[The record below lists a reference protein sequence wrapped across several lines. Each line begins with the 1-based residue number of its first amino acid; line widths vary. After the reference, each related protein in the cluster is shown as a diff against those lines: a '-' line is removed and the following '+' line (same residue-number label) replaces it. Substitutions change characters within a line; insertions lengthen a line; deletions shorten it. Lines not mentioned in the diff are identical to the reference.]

1 MSAESDNARGFSTS
15 DGTRQPHSLEA
26 ERAVLG
32 AILSAPESIST
43 AIETLRPEMFYA
55 EQHKSLYELLL
66 TMFTEAQ
73 SGKLDIIEVLESS
86 VRRGIFETA
95 TEGKRYLTAL
105 VEEVPSAK
113 NLESY
118 CEIVRDRYMAR
129 SLANIAKDII
139 REVEND
145 SKPTQLLL
153 DTAEQRLYDL
163 RQGRDAR
170 GLVPLRDIMV
180 QTYQHLGDLSSPEG
194 DKLRGVRTNFPEL
207 DSLLSGG
214 FKNSELVV
222 LAARPG
228 IGKTSLALNISTNVA
243 RYSGK
248 AVAIYSLEMS
258 LEQLA
263 ARMLSSEARI
273 DSGKL
278 QTGIL
283 EPKEWVKLAECAD
296 ALAGTNILLSEAS
309 GISVAQMKA
318 QLRTVRNLGLV
329 VIDYLQLMSSPERT
343 ENRVLE
349 ISAITRNLKLM
360 AKELNIPILL
370 LSQLNRGLENRSR
383 DDRRPHAAD
392 LRESGSIEQDADI
405 ILFLYNDFKY
415 NPQKADPNMVECIV
429 EKNRQGS
436 TGTIQ
441 LVWTPAYTRFSSPE
455 RREIEPPR

>member
-1 MSAESDNARGFSTS
+1 MSAESDAARGFSTP
-15 DGTRQPHSLEA
+15 DNTRQPHSLEA

-455 RREIEPPR
+455 RREIKPPR

>member
-1 MSAESDNARGFSTS
+1 MSAESDNARGFSTP